1 MPYIYSSPLH
11 FQLMQRHNLDLSI
24 DEDFFLI
31 AIHGNIE
38 EYKLA
43 FLINKHLHL
52 RLKRKQKDLDF
63 FNKNTH
69 IAYPVYEYID
79 EKRED
84 GFYLISNVCKTVT
97 EKTTSAGSLFES
109 GSEQKTHYLVP
120 EYKQSDFLLKI
131 VADETHPYE
140 KEFLS
145 ELSKLPGILTAY
157 AIDQNKLKS
166 KQNLNFD

>member
-1 MPYIYSSPLH
+1 
-11 FQLMQRHNLDLSI
+11 MQRHNLDLTI
-24 DEDFFLI
+24 EEDFFLI
-31 AIHGNIE
+31 AIHGNLE

-43 FLINKHLHL
+43 FLINKYLNL
-52 RLKRKQKDLDF
+52 GLKRKQKDLDF
-63 FNKNTH
+63 FNKNVSIT
-69 IAYPVYEYID
+69 YPVYEYTD
-79 EKRED
+79 LKKED
-84 GFYLISNVCKTVT
+84 IFYLISNVCKTVS
-97 EKTTSAGSLFES
+97 EKTISAGSLFES
-109 GSEQKTHYLVP
+109 ESEEKTHYLVP

-131 VADETHPYE
+131 VSEEPQNYE